1 MNVITF
7 TLIMLFLSC
16 ESGNKFS
23 IDITKMRFRRQQG
36 IDAGT
41 VMKGHRLF
49 EEENI
54 NKKADRPNPS
64 RETSKKSIIKDN
76 KNPEGFF
83 YTLFNSGQEKVDKV
97 IKECE
102 EIIDEDTKI
111 FSSQQYTIKALSL
124 KNEKME
130 KYIDSLQNELLISKR
145 ASSRYRS
152 ESRRLNRQNESLD
165 DLIDLLSRE
174 IQ

>member
-1 MNVITF
+1 MNVFTF
-7 TLIMLFLSC
+7 TLIILFLSC
-16 ESGNKFS
+16 ESGEKFS

-41 VMKGHRLF
+41 VMKGHKLF
-49 EEENI
+49 EGETV
-54 NKKADRPNPS
+54 NKKTDNSNSS
-64 RETSKKSIIKDN
+64 RVPSKKTIVKDN
-76 KNPEGFF
+76 DNSKGFF
-83 YTLFNSGQEKVDKV
+83 SALFKSGQEKVDKV

-111 FSSQQYTIKALSL
+111 FSSQQNTIKALSL

-152 ESRRLNRQNESLD
+152 ESRRLIRQNESLD
-165 DLIDLLSRE
+165 NLIDLLSRE